1 MEYPRGTCLL
11 SMSLKRNIFVFW
23 IKLHFFLLQTCQLIH
38 SSKHVNAY
46 ISAFKPPIKHTSF
59 RPIYGRSNHWNIL
72 ASVNPPKSDLNL
84 LIECYFLNLTN
95 KIKITKKNNFHFK
108 VRIKHIKRQREN
120 SGWNTEDW
128 KKTFSFLNVLDC
140 APFYKTLKYKIYIM

>member
-1 MEYPRGTCLL
+1 
-11 SMSLKRNIFVFW
+11 MSLKRNIFVFW

-46 ISAFKPPIKHTSF
+46 ISAFKPPIKHSSF

-72 ASVNPPKSDLNL
+72 ASVNPPESDLNV
-84 LIECYFLNLTN
+84 LIECYFLKFDKQN
-95 KIKITKKNNFHFK
+95 KNNPKKNNFHFK

-120 SGWNTEDW
+120 SGWNTED
-128 KKTFSFLNVLDC
+128 SFLNVLDC